1 MLLAVSNHSSPW
13 PVFAALTGC
22 RVPSIIA
29 GAITISLLGFFSG
42 PFFATVSILSRTPF
56 EAELTDLTG
65 NICWLQALPR
75 TRQVVC
81 DMYAFPF
88 QALSMAATDSIA
100 ALVFVVGQVGGSI
113 FPAIT
118 GVIAARAGVRVL
130 QPMLV
135 GLIGATGVSWLIL
148 PRTGLHRD

>member
-1 MLLAVSNHSSPW
+1 
-13 PVFAALTGC
+13 
-22 RVPSIIA
+22 
-29 GAITISLLGFFSG
+29 
-42 PFFATVSILSRTPF
+42 
-56 EAELTDLTG
+56 
-65 NICWLQALPR
+65 
-75 TRQVVC
+75 
-81 DMYAFPF
+81 MYAFPF
-88 QALSMAATDSIA
+88 QALSMAVTDSIA